1 MDYKNYGEFM
11 KDNMKLLAA
20 KDYVGDMD
28 KTLKELREMK
38 TQIRISTLSADQKR
52 DNITS
57 INRMENALV
66 KNIQELKKMY
76 QSES

>member
-20 KDYVGDMD
+20 KDYVSDMD